1 MLLNHNQKII
11 DEPETLVIVEESSP
25 PVQDST
31 VTNLNDFFFNK
42 KITFSN
48 ISIFIF

>member
-1 MLLNHNQKII
+1 MQSIKEN
-11 DEPETLVIVEESSP
+11 ERVIVEESSP

-31 VTNLNDFFFNK
+31 VTNFSDFFFNN
-42 KITFSN
+42 KITFFN